1 MLSYFIQDGNSVQQ
15 KVMNK
20 RENPCGDRDFIGEI
34 LLSYGVEIWCIRR
47 INIITSFQVIVM
59 VDVSKMCTTFI

>member
-1 MLSYFIQDGNSVQQ
+1 M
-15 KVMNK
+15 
-20 RENPCGDRDFIGEI
+20 
-34 LLSYGVEIWCIRR
+34 SYGVEIWRIRR

>member
-1 MLSYFIQDGNSVQQ
+1 MQQ

-34 LLSYGVEIWCIRR
+34 LLLYGVEIWRIRR
-47 INIITSFQVIVM
+47 INIITEFQEIVM
-59 VDVSKMCTTFI
+59 VGVSKVCTTFI